1 MQRRTLLKGAAV
13 GGVAVLGAGFWA
25 LPTGTAPAA
34 RSLEGARSVLT
45 GFQGKALVSI
55 QGWTRRKCSTIAHRA
70 SSTPWTATR
79 S

>member
-34 RSLEGARSVLT
+34 RTLDGALSVLA

-55 QGWTRRKCSTIAHRA
+55 QVGPRLKCSTIARRA
-70 SSTPWTATR
+70 SSTPWRVTR